1 MRHLLIAASGVFAC
15 LSPAQDLRR
24 GLQDATAVLVGRP
37 IGKTA
42 HDEHVVLH
50 RIQVVVDVRGAAEH
64 RLVTVLD
71 WPQLALHQRPTPR
84 QSRLF
89 CLQDAT
95 ATAARLGWA
104 GSHPLV
110 GADHDADPTLRF
122 ARLLAASEAGAPPT
136 DTATGLVGMA
146 LGADPAIRLEATRL
160 LTERGDLRSKLGEP
174 TWNQLLARATGEIED
189 VPYKIALAELCAEQR
204 LDGVFDTLLVSLGQV
219 TDADYARTVGRIGRV
234 LHGEEVT
241 VRIDARL
248 RQAGQAADRQTLL
261 LALGASNT
269 QSALDALLRLDAKD
283 AAVEAALREHRSP
296 RARDAV
302 ASKRAK

>member
-1 MRHLLIAASGVFAC
+1 M
-15 LSPAQDLRR
+15 
-24 GLQDATAVLVGRP
+24 LVGW
-37 IGKTA
+37 G
-42 HDEHVVLH
+42 
-50 RIQVVVDVRGAAEH
+50 
-64 RLVTVLD
+64 
-71 WPQLALHQRPTPR
+71 
-84 QSRLF
+84 
-89 CLQDAT
+89 
-95 ATAARLGWA
+95 